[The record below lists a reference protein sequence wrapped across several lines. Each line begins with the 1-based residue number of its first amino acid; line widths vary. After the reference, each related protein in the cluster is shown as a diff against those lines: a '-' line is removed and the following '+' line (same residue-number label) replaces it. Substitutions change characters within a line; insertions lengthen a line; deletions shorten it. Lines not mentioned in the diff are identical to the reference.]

1 MSLRSEDVIVTH
13 SSPAVRDGRRPAA
26 IAIGALMHSTF
37 SLRAELA
44 GIRRYTRA
52 TMQGR

>member
-13 SSPAVRDGRRPAA
+13 SSPAVRDGRTSAA
-26 IAIGALMHSTF
+26 NTIGAL
-37 SLRAELA
+37 LRPNPFPRAKQV
-44 GIRRYTRA
+44 GIRDRTRA